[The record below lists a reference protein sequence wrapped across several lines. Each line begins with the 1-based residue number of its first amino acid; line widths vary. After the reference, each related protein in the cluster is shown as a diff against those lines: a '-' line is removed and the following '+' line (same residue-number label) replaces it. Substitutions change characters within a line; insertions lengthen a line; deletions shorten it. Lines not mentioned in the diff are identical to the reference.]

1 MFQEKKLSIV
11 KQIVSSD
18 RNMTEETRDK
28 LVSISSVE
36 SFARHDLESP
46 GDPLADTTSEIESS
60 TRSILSSLD
69 ITSEKTDEDIEL
81 SAVRSARD
89 IRTRPSTD
97 FLAVPEFNQR
107 PKFSGKRF
115 HEVNYHFLSDVCY
128 FFFFLFF
135 FYRCSKLLTI
145 QCCLP
150 PLEFFFYR
158 FITFFWDS
166 FIFIGIHSFKIFET
180 RWNIFPLLSFF
191 LFSISLVLFW
201 FYRNKFWVLKK
212 EGSIWNSFNSQWFHY
227 IFNSEYFVLF
237 FKN

>member
-150 PLEFFFYR
+150 PLEFFFIDLLLFFGILLFLLVYILLR
-158 FITFFWDS
+158 FLKRDEI
-166 FIFIGIHSFKIFET
+166 
-180 RWNIFPLLSFF
+180 FF
-191 LFSISLVLFW
+191 LFS
-201 FYRNKFWVLKK
+201 
-212 EGSIWNSFNSQWFHY
+212 
-227 IFNSEYFVLF
+227 LF
-237 FKN
+237 FFSLFLWFCFDFIGTSSGF